1 MRDSCGNCK
10 CRAFANSLL
19 MKGENMKLYT
29 MYCTLAVVTVLSPG
43 PGVVMTL
50 TNALCYGLKGAMGGI
65 LGIAVGA
72 LVIAGV
78 SSTGV
83 GVVLVAS
90 PLVFSTVKCLGAV
103 YLAYL
108 GIRLWLAPT
117 FVFMSAATRTC
128 GFRRNFLNGM
138 CLQFSNPKAIFF
150 FLSIVPQ
157 FLDRQL
163 DFAPQIA
170 LMATTYGLLIIIIHS
185 MYALGAHRTRIWL
198 SSVAG
203 GRVINCIG
211 GTLFITFGVLLAV
224 S

>member
-1 MRDSCGNCK
+1 
-10 CRAFANSLL
+10 
-19 MKGENMKLYT
+19 MKLYP
-29 MYCTLAVVTVLSPG
+29 MYCALAFVTVLSPG

-78 SSTGV
+78 SSTGI
-83 GVVLVAS
+83 GVLLAAS
-90 PLVFSTVKCLGAV
+90 PLVFSIVKCLGSA

-108 GIRLWLAPT
+108 GIRLWRAPA
-117 FVFMSAATRTC
+117 FVFMDASTRTS

-157 FLDRQL
+157 FLDREL
-163 DFAPQIA
+163 LFAPQIA
-170 LMATTYGLLIIIIHS
+170 LMATTYGLLIIVIHS

-198 SSVAG
+198 STEAG
-203 GRVINCIG
+203 GRAINCIG
-211 GTLFITFGVLLAV
+211 GTLFIAFGALLAV
-224 S
+224 SGR